1 MSAGVSAILRKDALS
16 IFQQGIDA
24 ADPYQAV
31 KNCLTLSDNKI
42 EIALDLNDQT
52 QKRTGHWPKVYIIA
66 FGKAACRMAQ
76 AAIDIVPAQL
86 ITEKPIVITNVENIQ
101 LLKNIDVLGT
111 GHPIPDTAGIDAAK
125 RVAKQLK
132 NTKSGELVLS
142 LISGGGSALL
152 PYPATGISL
161 KGKQQTTDLLL
172 ASGTAIEQ
180 INCVRKHL
188 SQLKGGQLAELA
200 MPADLHSFILSDVI
214 GDDLSSIAS
223 GPTVADNTTF
233 NDAINILTSNGIWD
247 KIPLSVKDHLQKGL
261 QGQAKETPKTNA
273 DCFKNT
279 SYTLVASNK
288 ISLNQSVKTANKLAY
303 QSTIFSSALCG
314 EARDI
319 AEQLVLAAKQIENS
333 QQDAT
338 ALIAGGESTVTI
350 KGSGLGGRNQEMAL
364 AFAIAA
370 EKHQLKSHWAFLSG
384 GTDGRDGPTDAAGG
398 LVDSNTLNRI
408 KQGKISP
415 DNLLDNNDSYSAL
428 KESQDLVITGA
439 TGTNVADLQILLI
452 RPE

>member
-1 MSAGVSAILRKDALS
+1 MSAGVNALLRKDALS

-31 KNCLTLSDNKI
+31 KNCLTLSDNTI
-42 EIALDLNDQT
+42 EIALDLNDPT
-52 QKRTGHWPKVYIIA
+52 QKRMGQWSKVYIIA

-76 AAIDIVPAQL
+76 AAVDIIPAQL
-86 ITEKPIVITNVENIQ
+86 ITEKPIVITNIENVQ

-111 GHPIPDTAGIDAAK
+111 GHPIPDTAGIDAAQ
-125 RVAKQLK
+125 RVTDQLK
-132 NTKSGELVLS
+132 RTKTGELVLT

-152 PYPATGISL
+152 PYPVTEISL
-161 KGKQQTTDLLL
+161 NDKQQTTDLLL
-172 ASGTAIEQ
+172 ASGAAIEQ
-180 INCVRKHL
+180 INYVRKHL

-200 MPADLHSFILSDVI
+200 LPADLHSFILSDVI

-233 NDAINILTSNGIWD
+233 EDAINILTKNEIWD
-247 KIPLSVKDHLQKGL
+247 KIPPSVKAYLQKGA
-261 QGQAKETPKTNA
+261 QGLAKETPKANA

-279 SYTLVASNK
+279 SHTLVASNS
-288 ISLNQSVKTANKLAY
+288 ISLNQSINTAKKLAY
-303 QSTIFSSALCG
+303 TTTIFSSALCG
-314 EARDI
+314 EAKEI

-333 QQDAT
+333 QKDAT
-338 ALIAGGESTVTI
+338 ALLAGGESTVTI
-350 KGSGLGGRNQEMAL
+350 KGTGLGGRNQEMAL

-370 EKHQLKSHWAFLSG
+370 EKHKLKSHWAFLSG

>member
-16 IFQQGIDA
+16 IFQQGIAA
-24 ADPYQAV
+24 ADPYQAI

-42 EIALDLNDQT
+42 EIALDLNDCT
-52 QKRTGHWPKVYIIA
+52 QKRIGQWSKVYIIA
-66 FGKAACRMAQ
+66 FGKAACGMAQ
-76 AAIDIVPAQL
+76 AAVDIIPAHL
-86 ITEKPIVITNVENIQ
+86 TAEKPIVITNIENIQ
-101 LLKNIDVLGT
+101 HLKNIDVLGT

-125 RVAKQLK
+125 RVVDQLK
-132 NTKSGELVLS
+132 NTKTGELVLT

-161 KGKQQTTDLLL
+161 KDKQQATDLLL

-223 GPTVADNTTF
+223 GPTVADKTTF
-233 NDAINILTSNGIWD
+233 SDAINILTSNEIWD
-247 KIPLSVKDHLQKGL
+247 KIPPSVKNYLQKGA
-261 QGQAKETPKTNA
+261 QGQAKETPKANA

-279 SYTLVASNK
+279 SHTLVASNK
-288 ISLNQSVKTANKLAY
+288 ISLSQSVNTANKLSY
-303 QSTIFSSALCG
+303 KSVVFSSALCG

-319 AEQLVLAAKQIENS
+319 AEQLVLAAKHIENS
-333 QQDAT
+333 QNNAT
-338 ALIAGGESTVTI
+338 ALLAGGESTVTI
-350 KGSGLGGRNQEMAL
+350 KGTGLGGRNQEMAL

-370 EKHQLKSHWAFLSG
+370 EKHKLTSHWAFLSG
-384 GTDGRDGPTDAAGG
+384 GTDGRDGPTDASGG